1 MNKINFKNGVTKV
14 NADTFNT
21 FQDNIEKAINEAT
34 TPKKTEIA
42 VGNVVKINKLAIL
55 NISTTKQQNNVENNK
70 PVTLIT
76 LATGLRP
83 NVSFVVTPVVGR
95 DEKYEQIPNCY
106 VILRSTG
113 VLEFYQTSGAKKNV
127 RQILGQISYF
137 ID

>member
-1 MNKINFKNGVTKV
+1 MDKINFQNGVTKV

-21 FQDNIEKAINEAT
+21 FQDNIEKAINETT

-55 NISTTKQQNNVENNK
+55 NISTTEQKNNVANNK
-70 PVTLIT
+70 AVTLIT

-83 NVSFVVTPVVGR
+83 NANLVVTPVVAR
-95 DEKYEQIPNCY
+95 DENYAIIPNCY

-113 VLEFYQTSGAKKNV
+113 ALEFYQASGTTKNV

>member
-1 MNKINFKNGVTKV
+1 MDKINFQNGVTKV

-34 TPKKTEIA
+34 TPKKTGIA

-55 NISTTKQQNNVENNK
+55 NISTTEQKNNVANNK
-70 PVTLIT
+70 AVTLIT

-83 NVSFVVTPVVGR
+83 NANLVVTPVVAR
-95 DEKYEQIPNCY
+95 DENYATIPNCY
-106 VILRSTG
+106 VILRN
-113 VLEFYQTSGAKKNV
+113 NV
-127 RQILGQISYF
+127 KQILGQISYF